1 MEMVYPRVAKSD
13 VAQVFLQENGA
24 GGRVVYFPWDIDR
37 TFWEVLSGDHL
48 ALLRNAVDWA
58 TNEERP
64 VTVTGPGVLD
74 VTCWRQKASLT
85 VHLVNLTNPMMMKG
99 PIRELIPTGEQE
111 VRVRL
116 PEGTKAEA
124 VRLLSAGRPAKTVRV
139 GTSLVV
145 TVPSVLDH
153 EVVAIDL
160 ASA

>member
-1 MEMVYPRVAKSD
+1 MI
-13 VAQVFLQENGA
+13 
-24 GGRVVYFPWDIDR
+24 YFPWDIDR
-37 TFWEVLSGDHL
+37 TFWDVLSGDHL

-74 VTCWRQKASLT
+74 VTCWQQRASLT

-99 PIRELIPTGEQE
+99 PVRELMRVGEQS

-116 PEGTKAEA
+116 PKGTKAES
-124 VRLLSAGRPAKTVRV
+124 VRLLAAGQPGRV
-139 GTSLVV
+139 VMHEGSVVV